1 MTELL
6 FGTQLQKLRKE
17 KGVTQ
22 EQIAEHMGVSAQA
35 ISKWE
40 NGSYPN
46 GDLLPRLADYF
57 EFLLIT
63 SMDGKKRRF
72 P

>member
-40 NGSYPN
+40 NGSYPMVICFP
-46 GDLLPRLADYF
+46 GWRIIL
-57 EFLLIT
+57 EFLLII